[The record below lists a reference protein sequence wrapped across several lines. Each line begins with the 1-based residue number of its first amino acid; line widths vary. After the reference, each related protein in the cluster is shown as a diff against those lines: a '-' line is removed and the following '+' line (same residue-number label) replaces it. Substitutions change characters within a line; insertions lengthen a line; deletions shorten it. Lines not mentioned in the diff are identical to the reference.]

1 MIIIKRIILIIL
13 SVILVIG
20 GSITM
25 FMLYKKT
32 KAQEEQIATLT
43 QQITDM
49 SKEDLVDVVVA
60 KQAIKSG
67 TDVDETMLQLRKWDR
82 KYLSPNM
89 VTDLSLVKDKIWK
102 IDVSAEGPITADM
115 LAEEKYGPTDRLQL
129 VIVDAVTPSLQ
140 VGDYIDLRM
149 ITPYGVNYV
158 VMSKKRVTNIYDSG
172 IEVVMSEAELM
183 VYSGLLIDQYMN
195 PGTMVYTSKYLDPT
209 LQKSTY
215 TMYVPPQ
222 DILDY
227 MKVNANML
235 YPYLSSDNVQ
245 GLRSYIESTQPWT
258 LYGPS
263 TFQTT
268 TQSIIAKQEKI
279 TRSNNSLASSMK
291 SARSEFTRRQAEL
304 ASQNG
309 QPVPN
314 QNSGSGQTNVA
325 PPAGGDAS
333 GQYVDSNGVKRDS
346 SGNPVI
352 DPSDLGT
359 GVTDVKE
366 GTGAGNTTDA
376 PVLNKPGSV
385 LNSVEEQVNNQPQP

>member
-1 MIIIKRIILIIL
+1 MQ
-13 SVILVIG
+13 
-20 GSITM
+20 
-25 FMLYKKT
+25 YKKN
-32 KAQEEQIATLT
+32 KEQAEQIQVLT
-43 QQITDM
+43 QQIADI

-60 KQAIKSG
+60 KQAIKAG
-67 TDVDETMLQLRKWDR
+67 TDVDEKMLQMRKWDR

-89 VTDLSLVKDKIWK
+89 LTDLSLVKDKIWK
-102 IDVSAEGPITADM
+102 IDVSAEGPVTADM
-115 LAEEKYGPTDRLQL
+115 LAQEQYGPTDRLQL

-235 YPYLSSDNVQ
+235 YPYLTSDNVQ

-263 TFQTT
+263 TFQTV
-268 TQSIIAKQEKI
+268 TQSIISKQEKI
-279 TRSNNSLASSMK
+279 TRSNNSLAASMK
-291 SARSEFTRRQAEL
+291 SARSEFVRRQAEL
-304 ASQNG
+304 AAQNG
-309 QPVPN
+309 QTQDPN
-314 QNSGSGQTNVA
+314 ANAGQASTTT
-325 PPAGGDAS
+325 PPPGGGDAN
-333 GQYVDSNGVKRDS
+333 GQYVDSQGVKRDAQ
-346 SGNPVI
+346 GKPVI
-352 DPSDLGT
+352 DPSDLTT
-359 GVTDVKE
+359 GVTDVKG
-366 GTGAGNTTDA
+366 GTGNNSTSSGQP
-376 PVLNKPGSV
+376 PVIEKPSSV
-385 LNSVEEQVNNQPQP
+385 LNSVEEQTNKQP

>member
-209 LQKSTY
+209 LQKVLTLCTY
-215 TMYVPPQ
+215 
-222 DILDY
+222 
-227 MKVNANML
+227 
-235 YPYLSSDNVQ
+235 
-245 GLRSYIESTQPWT
+245 LR
-258 LYGPS
+258 
-263 TFQTT
+263 
-268 TQSIIAKQEKI
+268 KI
-279 TRSNNSLASSMK
+279 
-291 SARSEFTRRQAEL
+291 F
-304 ASQNG
+304 
-309 QPVPN
+309 
-314 QNSGSGQTNVA
+314 
-325 PPAGGDAS
+325 
-333 GQYVDSNGVKRDS
+333 
-346 SGNPVI
+346 
-352 DPSDLGT
+352 
-359 GVTDVKE
+359 
-366 GTGAGNTTDA
+366 
-376 PVLNKPGSV
+376 
-385 LNSVEEQVNNQPQP
+385 